1 MPPRHQGAGG
11 GVTGG
16 TSVISRQQLIGLVA
30 LTLMWG
36 LNWPMMKLS
45 VRELPA
51 LYFRSITMFLGA
63 AWLCAYYLRQGVRMW
78 PQGREWRDIAVL
90 GVPNMLLW
98 HTFAILGVQALPLSL
113 IHI

>member
-11 GVTGG
+11 RVTGG

-63 AWLCAYYLRQGVRMW
+63 AWLCAYYLRQGVPVGLACDHDVGAPR
-78 PQGREWRDIAVL
+78 
-90 GVPNMLLW
+90 
-98 HTFAILGVQALPLSL
+98 
-113 IHI
+113 